1 VGKREKR
8 RRRRRRKRRRRRGVS
23 IYAWLGCVR
32 SRDQARGGPQS
43 KKPTI
48 MEGGMGAKEVE
59 ADNRGLG
66 GVRGKILGGMDGIV
80 TAQKG
85 GDEL

>member
-1 VGKREKR
+1 VVYRSLHASA
-8 RRRRRRKRRRRRGVS
+8 VS
-23 IYAWLGCVR
+23 VAEATPG
-32 SRDQARGGPQS
+32 QARVGGPQS

-48 MEGGMGAKEVE
+48 MEGGMGAKEEE

-80 TAQKG
+80 TAQKAVMKCRQILLCSNG
-85 GDEL
+85 AD